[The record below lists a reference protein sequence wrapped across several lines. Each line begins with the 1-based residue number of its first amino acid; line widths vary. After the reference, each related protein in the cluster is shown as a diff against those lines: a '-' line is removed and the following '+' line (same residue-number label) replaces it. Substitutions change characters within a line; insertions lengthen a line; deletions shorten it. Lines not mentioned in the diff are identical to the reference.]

1 MRLRFIPLVPYGVA
15 LGLLALSP
23 LASARAQAKAPA
35 AAKGQAAAG
44 AISGS
49 YAGTATVPLGDST
62 LVVPV
67 SYQFSGTAP
76 AITGMAIV
84 PGQGTG
90 AISNVVRD
98 GKKLRFRV
106 TAAEN
111 RMLEHDGII
120 AADGSIEGFVN
131 LDNKP
136 VAKFKIAPG
145 TLPAA
150 KAAPKPA
157 AGVKPKGA

>member
-1 MRLRFIPLVPYGVA
+1 MRLRFIPWVPYGVA

-23 LASARAQAKAPA
+23 SASAQAQAKAPA

-44 AISGS
+44 TISGS

-67 SYQFSGTAP
+67 SYQFTGTAP

-111 RMLEHDGII
+111 RMLEHDGVI

-145 TLPAA
+145 TLPAT

-157 AGVKPKGA
+157 GAVKPKGA

>member
-1 MRLRFIPLVPYGVA
+1 
-15 LGLLALSP
+15 
-23 LASARAQAKAPA
+23 
-35 AAKGQAAAG
+35 
-44 AISGS
+44 
-49 YAGTATVPLGDST
+49 
-62 LVVPV
+62 V
-67 SYQFSGTAP
+67 SYQFSGSAP

-157 AGVKPKGA
+157 SAVKPKGA

>member
-15 LGLLALSP
+15 LGLLALRP
-23 LASARAQAKAPA
+23 LASAQAQAKAPA
-35 AAKGQAAAG
+35 AGKEQAAAG

-67 SYQFSGTAP
+67 SYQFSGSAP

-131 LDNKP
+131 LENKP

-157 AGVKPKGA
+157 SAVKPKGA

>member
-15 LGLLALSP
+15 LGLLALRP
-23 LASARAQAKAPA
+23 LASAQAQAKAPA
-35 AAKGQAAAG
+35 AGKEQAAAG

-157 AGVKPKGA
+157 SAVKPKGA